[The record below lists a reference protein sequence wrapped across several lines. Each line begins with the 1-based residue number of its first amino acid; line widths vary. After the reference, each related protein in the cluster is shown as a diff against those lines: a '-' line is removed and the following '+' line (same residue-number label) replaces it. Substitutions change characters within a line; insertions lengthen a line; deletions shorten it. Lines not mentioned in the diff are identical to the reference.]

1 MYTSLEPSPTP
12 GSTELRIAHFN
23 DVYQVSDQ
31 KIQVDGKQE
40 TINVTKFATL
50 LNGVTSQW
58 KERDDGKK
66 EGLIL
71 FSGDLVSPSV
81 ESSITRGRH
90 MTSVIDALKVDV
102 GVVGNHEFDL
112 GYPRLSELVKDTAF
126 PWLLSNIIDTN
137 TNKVPEPLVESHV
150 LERLGVRIG
159 FIGLVEEDWIATI
172 TGWPSN
178 FKYQEMAKVGKDLSA
193 LLRDP
198 TGPYKCD
205 FIIAL
210 THSRTPNDISLARD
224 LFALSPEAQAN
235 TDITSQ
241 HGVDLLLGG
250 HDHVYWVSKGIP
262 SWDGYDVQQEML
274 DAASDRGDVLVVKS
288 GTDFRDLS
296 EVVLT
301 LKDTAA
307 GSIRRKVIES
317 IQGVRHVTRE
327 STEVDEDMKSVVD
340 LELADITAAMKE
352 PVFSTATELDVQ
364 SSYIRLGESPI
375 GNWVADG
382 LRNAYDEALV
392 KLGYEGTDGVIICMG
407 DLRGDGVYPP
417 GPLTLGNLMTVLPF
431 LDPMVVLELDGNALW
446 DAMESGLSRW
456 PVHEGRFPAVSGFR
470 VSWDSSRAGGSRVL
484 GIWLQEESK
493 EVGDDGKPK
502 VVDKEEVLRTSDRKY
517 VIMVGQ
523 YMAEGGDGYDV
534 LKSQKVILGEENGQS
549 KSALIRKFLL
559 GAHYL
564 TQVAQTEPKSD
575 DFLHPE
581 TVNIVAAAKGR
592 FRLPNFAMPSIPDV
606 QLPKSPGLSLPSP
619 QIKLPSMPD
628 LTQNLPFSSSKIKL
642 PSMSNLHFP
651 SSKSSPVPTPQV
663 KLPSIGQFVPQV
675 PQNPQRHISNTQQ
688 GIVGDVMQLV
698 ADGATEVIDDLVQI
712 AAPTLKWFASRELY
726 SNALKIAERED
737 MGFLDVYEK
746 RRARRRAARSTVK
759 AAAAARTEITSSKT
773 VIATAQNV
781 DADEAKVEEGE
792 EEVKDLPIIHPI
804 VDGRLKDAAAGS
816 ASRVQVSS

>member
-1 MYTSLEPSPTP
+1 MYTSSEPSPTP

-50 LNGVTSQW
+50 LNGITSQW

-112 GYPRLSELVKDTAF
+112 GYPRLSELIKDTTF

-137 TNKVPEPLVESHV
+137 TNKVPEPLVEYHV

-159 FIGLVEEDWIATI
+159 FIGLVEEEWIATI

-178 FKYQEMAKVGKDLSA
+178 FQYQAMAKVGKALSA

-198 TGPYKCD
+198 AGPHKCD

-224 LFALSPEAQAN
+224 LFALSPEAQVT
-235 TDITSQ
+235 TDITLQ

-274 DAASDRGDVLVVKS
+274 DAASDQGDVLVVKS

-307 GSIRRKVIES
+307 GSVRRKVIQS

-327 STEVDEDMKSVVD
+327 STEIDKDMKNVVD

-352 PVFSTATELDVQ
+352 PIFSTTTELDVQ

-417 GPLTLGNLMTVLPF
+417 GLLTLGNLMTVLPF
-431 LDPMVVLELDGNALW
+431 LDPMVVLELDANALW

-502 VVDKEEVLRTSDRKY
+502 VVDKEEVLRTSNRKY

-534 LKSQKVILGEENGQS
+534 LTRQKVILGEENGQS

-564 TQVAQTEPKSD
+564 TQAAQTEPKSE

-581 TVNIVAAAKGR
+581 TANIVVAAKAR
-592 FRLPNFAMPSIPDV
+592 CQLPKFNTPSIPDV
-606 QLPKSPGLSLPSP
+606 RLPKLPGLSLPSP
-619 QIKLPSMPD
+619 HTKLPSMA
-628 LTQNLPFSSSKIKL
+628 QNLPFSSSKIKL
-642 PSMSNLHFP
+642 PS
-651 SSKSSPVPTPQV
+651 
-663 KLPSIGQFVPQV
+663 IGQFVPQA
-675 PQNPQRHISNTQQ
+675 PQNPQRHGSDTQQ
-688 GIVGDVMQLV
+688 GIVGDVMHLI

-712 AAPTLKWFASRELY
+712 AVPTLKWFASRELY
-726 SNALKIAERED
+726 SHALKIAERED
-737 MGFLDVYEK
+737 MGALDPYER
-746 RRARRRAARSTVK
+746 RRARRRAARCNVR
-759 AAAAARTEITSSKT
+759 AAATSGTEVTSSKT
-773 VIATAQNV
+773 VIVTSQNV
-781 DADEAKVEEGE
+781 TDADENDEAKAEEGE
-792 EEVKDLPIIHPI
+792 EEVKDLPIIHPV
-804 VDGRLKDAAAGS
+804 VDGRLKDAAAAN
-816 ASRVQVSS
+816 ASRVQVPS